1 MKPMKPAEPMKPS
14 PFASELAAL
23 PPEVAAE
30 LEDHLMES
38 LAAGVRSGM
47 TEEEARRAALR
58 SLGIPAEV
66 GRACG
71 QAVAAGLAASS
82 GLGWGLKAVAAGW
95 LGLGTFFATRACH
108 ASEPTHASLGGI
120 TVLTLACV
128 AAALALRRWGGR
140 VAWPLTAWSWG
151 MGAAAGMA
159 FTSTGLQAWLTG
171 GMSLSPILLAVV
183 ALFGFASG
191 IFLLVQRVRPRR
203 TAALRAF

>member
-1 MKPMKPAEPMKPS
+1 MKPTERTKRS
-14 PFASELAAL
+14 PFAAELAVL

-38 LAAGVRSGM
+38 LAEGVRSGM
-47 TEEEARRAALR
+47 TEEAARHAAVR
-58 SLGIPAEV
+58 SLGIPLEV
-66 GRACG
+66 GRACE

-82 GLGWGLKAVAAGW
+82 GWGWGLKAVAAGW
-95 LGLGTFFATRACH
+95 LGLGTLFATRACQ

-140 VAWPLTAWSWG
+140 VAGPLTAWSWG

-159 FTSTGLQAWLTG
+159 LTSKGLQAWLTG
-171 GMSLSPILLAVV
+171 GMSLSPALLAVV
-183 ALFGFASG
+183 ALFGFTSG
-191 IFLLVQRVRPRR
+191 IFLLVQRSRPRR
-203 TAALRAF
+203 AAVLRTP

>member
-1 MKPMKPAEPMKPS
+1 MKPMKPAEPMKPN

-38 LAAGVRSGM
+38 LAEGVRSGM
-47 TEEEARRAALR
+47 TEEEARHAALR
-58 SLGIPAEV
+58 SLGIPVEV
-66 GRACG
+66 GRACE
-71 QAVAAGLAASS
+71 QAVAAGLAAGT

-95 LGLGTFFATRACH
+95 LGLGTLFATRACQ

-120 TVLTLACV
+120 AVLTLGCV

-159 FTSTGLQAWLTG
+159 LTSTGLSAGLAG
-171 GMSLSPILLAVV
+171 GIAMSPVLLVIV
-183 ALFGFASG
+183 ALFGVASG
-191 IFLLVQRVRPRR
+191 TLLLVQRVRPRR
-203 TAALRAF
+203 TAAPRTS